1 VDTYIQT
8 AGEVESAL
16 QLEEICRDATH
27 VSCAYGNIVLFY
39 STTEPDSQ
47 YCDLNARAVIAYAK
61 RYPTGLG
68 MLVLIAADEPP
79 PGEASRRAIRDSYV
93 AMKNVIDAGVL
104 VVEGEGFAASAK
116 RSVITLINTTTSL
129 PFPMRVAGNV
139 ADGAAKLVRMLG
151 PKLTPGLNVQLLAAA
166 AAEVKTRLG

>member
-1 VDTYIQT
+1 MQT
-8 AGEVESAL
+8 VVEVESAP
-16 QLEEICRDATH
+16 QLEELCRDATH
-27 VSCAYGNIVLFY
+27 VSCAYGNIVIFY
-39 STTEPDSQ
+39 STVEPDSH
-47 YCDLNARAVIAYAK
+47 YCDLNASSVIAYAK
-61 RYPTGLG
+61 RYPAGLG

-79 PGEASRRAIRDSYV
+79 PGEASRRAIRHSYV
-93 AMKNVIDAGVL
+93 AMKDAIDAGVL

-151 PKLTPGLNVQLLAAA
+151 PKLAPGLNVQLVAAA
-166 AAEVKTRLG
+166 ATEVKTRLL